1 MGSYFDRW
9 EKDPFFSAAEEVQE
23 SADRMEST
31 YRTWI
36 HALMDTSGRW
46 NSNEL
51 CRDLRTTLGTA
62 KWQLE
67 EFDRAVSL
75 SYNNTSTDDAKER
88 HGEFVIAMDN
98 QIKKVEK
105 SLNESAF
112 SQGNQWVRLD
122 ERELDELAM
131 FLSGP
136 STSSS
141 FSDKSSV
148 KVDEVEQKPALWE
161 EDYKQRM
168 PEYSKSS
175 SNLVDGSQVDTKD
188 EMYSGHRK
196 TASACDDIGAWKIAV
211 ADDICGKQ
219 PAPPPRKIPSIQGL
233 LNCVESA
240 TKLKWSKNG
249 YRKLRFNSDD
259 HQEADCTLPQSL
271 PLTRGINT
279 CCERSKSCLD
289 CCDES
294 YQKQLNGWY
303 GAVQRQLQS
312 FIGVP
317 YVSDEPIF
325 LQTKKACRVRK
336 INKQLPINCTVY
348 RQVKCCSKTC
358 IHRNEPFQRRKFQ
371 FKGLQVSKQLT
382 SSFMA
387 SLFQKF
393 QEAVKVLAKSPT
405 FAKDPRSLQFE
416 ADVNRLFL
424 YTSYNHLGKDA
435 VETDAEEIID
445 MAGKASLVDQQ
456 KQVQENV
463 HSQITS
469 FFKYMDH
476 ILQPDLTVKD
486 KPGTPSSKNNSSPR
500 RSGLSFAIGRTT
512 PLKDH
517 SAIPESKPLKRLE
530 VSQSLKDLMGYTL
543 EVKPSQIPHEDAG
556 QGLFIHGEAD
566 VGTVLA
572 FYPGVIYSP
581 AYYRY
586 IPGYPRVDAQ
596 NSYLI
601 TRYDG
606 TVINAQPWGAGG
618 ESREIWDG
626 SSLPEPKHIMQADGK
641 GSERIWKMLSKPLD
655 GTRLGGNHEVLE
667 RRNPLAFAHFANH
680 PTKDMVPNVMVCPY
694 DFPLPEKHMR
704 AYIPNISFG
713 NGEEANMRRF
723 GTFWFK
729 SWKSGKNGLDVPVLK
744 TLVLVATRAIS
755 NEEILLNYRLSN
767 SKQRPPWYTPV
778 DEEEDRRRWS

>member
-36 HALMDTSGRW
+36 HALKDTSGRW

-67 EFDRAVSL
+67 EFDRAVSS

-105 SLNESAF
+105 SLHELAF

-122 ERELDELAM
+122 ERELDELAV

-161 EDYKQRM
+161 EDCKQRM

-196 TASACDDIGAWKIAV
+196 TASACGDIGAWKIAV
-211 ADDICGKQ
+211 ADDICSKQ

-348 RQVKCCSKTC
+348 RQ
-358 IHRNEPFQRRKFQ
+358 RRKFQ
-371 FKGLQVSKQLT
+371 FKGLQASKQLT

-424 YTSYNHLGKDA
+424 YTSYNRLGKDA

-445 MAGKASLVDQQ
+445 MAGKASLADQQ

-469 FFKYMDH
+469 FCKYMDH

-486 KPGTPSSKNNSSPR
+486 KPGTPSSENNSSPR
-500 RSGLSFAIGRTT
+500 RSGLSFAIGRTA

-543 EVKPSQIPHEDAG
+543 EVKPSQIPHEDSG
-556 QGLFIHGEAD
+556 LGLFIHGEAD

-586 IPGYPRVDAQ
+586 IPGYPKVDAQ

-606 TVINAQPWGAGG
+606 TVINAQPWGVGG

-626 SSLPEPKHIMQADGK
+626 SSLPERKHIMQADGK

-655 GTRLGGNHEVLE
+655 GTHLGGNHEVLE

-680 PTKDMVPNVMVCPY
+680 PAKDMVPNVMVCPY

>member
-36 HALMDTSGRW
+36 HALKDTSGRW
-46 NSNEL
+46 NSDEL

-67 EFDRAVSL
+67 EFDRAVSS
-75 SYNNTSTDDAKER
+75 SYSNTSTDDAKER

-122 ERELDELAM
+122 ERELDELAV

-161 EDYKQRM
+161 EDCKQRM

-196 TASACDDIGAWKIAV
+196 TASACGDISAWKIAV

-219 PAPPPRKIPSIQGL
+219 PVPPPRKIPSIQGL

-289 CCDES
+289 CCDER
-294 YQKQLNGWY
+294 YQKQLNGC
-303 GAVQRQLQS
+303 

-317 YVSDEPIF
+317 YLSDEPIF
-325 LQTKKACRVRK
+325 LQTKKKACWVRK
-336 INKQLPINCTVY
+336 INKQLPIIYTLY
-348 RQVKCCSKTC
+348 RQ
-358 IHRNEPFQRRKFQ
+358 
-371 FKGLQVSKQLT
+371 
-382 SSFMA
+382 
-387 SLFQKF
+387 
-393 QEAVKVLAKSPT
+393 AVKVLAKSPT

-424 YTSYNHLGKDA
+424 YTSYNRLGKDA

-445 MAGKASLVDQQ
+445 MAGKASLADQQ

-469 FFKYMDH
+469 FCKYMDH

-486 KPGTPSSKNNSSPR
+486 KPETPSSENNSSPR
-500 RSGLSFAIGRTT
+500 RSGLSFAIGRTA

-517 SAIPESKPLKRLE
+517 SAIPESKPLKRTE

-556 QGLFIHGEAD
+556 QGLFIRGEAD

-572 FYPGVIYSP
+572 VYPGVIYSP

-680 PTKDMVPNVMVCPY
+680 PARDMVPNVMVCPY

-767 SKQRPPWYTPV
+767 SKLRPSWYTPV